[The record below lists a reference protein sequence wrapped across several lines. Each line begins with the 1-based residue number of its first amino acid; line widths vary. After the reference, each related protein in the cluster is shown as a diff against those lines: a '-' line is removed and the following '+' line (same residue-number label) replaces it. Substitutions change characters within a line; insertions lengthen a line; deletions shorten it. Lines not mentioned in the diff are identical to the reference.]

1 MAKKYS
7 VKIDLPDG
15 RKVEISAT
23 TQKQLIEKALAK
35 YGSGKP
41 AAPTVPTFGAYARN
55 WWTLYKVPKHKPTTL
70 QTYRNIME
78 KHIYPFFDKIPLNQI
93 AIDTVQQFFNLHM
106 NLAWS
111 TVRQMK
117 ILLHE
122 VFVSAMEDGHMEKD
136 PTASSRLVL
145 PARKGVREA
154 LSTDDFVDVMRQIS
168 CLQPEDGRMVAL
180 LTYTGMRRSE
190 VLGLRWEDID
200 IDGRMLHVQRAATFT
215 SNRPIVGTTKTRA
228 GCRAI
233 PITDHLLPYL
243 QPARESG
250 YVIGGGDT
258 PITQSTYDRAMER
271 ISKTIN
277 LYGATA
283 HVFRHSYLTFLGTL
297 NTNIKTIQA
306 IAGHS
311 DIQTTMNRYVHK
323 DVSQIQLA
331 GREFGEKVT
340 EILPKN
346 KYAQTITEQW
356 FGRLTISR

>member
-1 MAKKYS
+1 
-7 VKIDLPDG
+7 
-15 RKVEISAT
+15 
-23 TQKQLIEKALAK
+23 
-35 YGSGKP
+35 
-41 AAPTVPTFGAYARN
+41 
-55 WWTLYKVPKHKPTTL
+55 
-70 QTYRNIME
+70 
-78 KHIYPFFDKIPLNQI
+78 
-93 AIDTVQQFFNLHM
+93 
-106 NLAWS
+106 
-111 TVRQMK
+111 
-117 ILLHE
+117 
-122 VFVSAMEDGHMEKD
+122 
-136 PTASSRLVL
+136 
-145 PARKGVREA
+145 
-154 LSTDDFVDVMRQIS
+154 
-168 CLQPEDGRMVAL
+168 MVAL

-200 IDGRMLHVQRAATFT
+200 IDGRLLHVQRAATFT

-243 QPARESG
+243 QPARENG

-340 EILPKN
+340 EILTKTNTPKPLQN
-346 KYAQTITEQW
+346 N
-356 FGRLTISR
+356 GLDV